1 MSANTSA
8 AKETPIDP
16 GRPLAH
22 LHSRNRSRSPANAQ
36 HSRNDTACSSYP
48 KAFKILQRSI
58 PRLHGHPYTLTPKPQ
73 ALKPTAPSSTPCPRR
88 QRCLSQRVWPLGQE
102 PSGCELLIAEG
113 MDVGSFLH

>member
-58 PRLHGHPYTLTPKPQ
+58 PRLHGHPYTLSPKTYSAELNAMSSP
-73 ALKPTAPSSTPCPRR
+73 AAMSLTARMAF
-88 QRCLSQRVWPLGQE
+88 GA
-102 PSGCELLIAEG
+102 GAER
-113 MDVGSFLH
+113 L